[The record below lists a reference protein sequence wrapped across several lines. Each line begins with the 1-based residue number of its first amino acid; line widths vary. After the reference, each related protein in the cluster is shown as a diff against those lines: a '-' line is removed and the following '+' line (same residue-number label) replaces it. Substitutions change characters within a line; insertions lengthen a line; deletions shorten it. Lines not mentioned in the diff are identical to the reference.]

1 MSAPPQ
7 MSTPLSSFKSILDEA
22 LSEYK
27 KNTGI
32 ELLDQPLASEVQHCD
47 TVAAVLTILQD
58 QAKAFQQFED
68 GDQRLMKWIGPS
80 VQVLFAFSG
89 TLGMG
94 DHAGLTFPPAKGII
108 IGILVLLSAAKDVKA
123 SHHALVELFER
134 IEKFFKPLWDY
145 TQISLTTEMA
155 EVFVKITA
163 KVISVLSIAT
173 KEVGRWRARI
183 YFRNLSGRIDI
194 EDAFKTLD
202 ILKQELIRMAMAQ
215 VMKVTSEFKEDSK
228 EANLAIANN
237 VNEIMCS

>member
-27 KNTGI
+27 KNTGM

-94 DHAGLTFPPAKGII
+94 DHAGL
-108 IGILVLLSAAKDVKA
+108 AAKDVKA

-134 IEKFFKPLWDY
+134 IEKFFKPLGDY
-145 TQISLTTEMA
+145 IRISLTTEMA

-173 KEVGRWRARI
+173 KEVGRWRASEGFLW
-183 YFRNLSGRIDI
+183 YSTNDI
-194 EDAFKTLD
+194 SF
-202 ILKQELIRMAMAQ
+202 
-215 VMKVTSEFKEDSK
+215 
-228 EANLAIANN
+228 
-237 VNEIMCS
+237 